1 MRSFAV
7 LCLAVAASANGSW
20 NYESQD
26 DWGEEYP
33 GCAGVNQSPINLY
46 TGIEGETTTTG
57 FGPLNIAFS
66 SAASGVWENNGHT
79 IQITFNGDAGTT
91 KSSGNLPVVGMAED
105 FKLLQLHFHSPSEH
119 VVDGK
124 SYPLEGH
131 FVHQSASVE
140 LAVVG
145 VFFTNADE
153 ADEAEPNSQIQVLF
167 EGVPI
172 IGAKR
177 DIESIDLNG
186 ILPENARFFSYIGS
200 TTTPPCVANVR
211 WNIFETPVS
220 ISTEQLA
227 RFNRYYRG
235 NNRNLQEIGDG
246 RFVVL
251 NENAGKDYP
260 TLESQYDFPEYFE
273 PEIPQEQE

>member
-7 LCLAVAASANGSW
+7 LCLAVSASAGSW
-20 NYESQD
+20 NYLGQD
-26 DWGEEYP
+26 DWGEHYP
-33 GCAGVNQSPINLY
+33 GCAGANQSPINLY
-46 TGIEGETTTTG
+46 TGIQGEQTTTG
-57 FGPLNIAFS
+57 FGPLNIDFS
-66 SAASGVWENNGHT
+66 STAAGSWENNGHT
-79 IQITFNGDAGTT
+79 IQISFTGEAGSTT
-91 KSSGNLPVVGMAED
+91 SGGNLPITMMSED

-131 FVHQSASVE
+131 FVHQSESGA

-145 VFFTNADE
+145 VFFTD

-186 ILPENARFFSYIGS
+186 ILPENARFFSYVGS

-211 WNIFETPVS
+211 WNIFETPVA

-251 NENAGKDYP
+251 NENAGKAYP
-260 TLESQYDFPEYFE
+260 TLESEYEFPEYFE
-273 PEIPQEQE
+273 PQIPE